1 MKRLLTVFFTLTLA
15 IIFTSCATIYPNQ
28 KLLIGTWKT
37 VKIEKYDIPGSA
49 GNAGKPAAHK
59 SAENDL
65 KLTATATTNQPP
77 DSSLSVKEPS
87 KAEQQ
92 LARLIQSESRS
103 TLTVNADKTAVK
115 EYPGKTVH
123 GTWKMKSNT
132 RLQVVSKETDKKLL
146 MDIVKINDSIAVVK
160 EPLPVGGIKIT
171 YRKVK

>member
-1 MKRLLTVFFTLTLA
+1 MN
-15 IIFTSCATIYPNQ
+15 Y
-28 KLLIGTWKT
+28 
-37 VKIEKYDIPGSA
+37 E
-49 GNAGKPAAHK
+49 
-59 SAENDL
+59 
-65 KLTATATTNQPP
+65 TT
-77 DSSLSVKEPS
+77 
-87 KAEQQ
+87 
-92 LARLIQSESRS
+92 
-103 TLTVNADKTAVK
+103 NADKTAVK